1 MQIQTRSRGLTL
13 LASYTIRKT
22 LTNTAGKD
30 IQHNGPAGRGLLQDP
45 HNLMEAY
52 GVALYE
58 RPQTLLLN
66 YSYELPFGRGRQF
79 MSTTDNWG
87 EKILNGVVGGWSFA
101 GVTTYAPKG
110 TPVLVPGLDGGK
122 TAPGAA
128 IRWSLDKGT
137 DPQRSTDYSKALIGG
152 DGNFVQG
159 ASAQGVLNRAA
170 FVPTADYTFSNAPFV
185 FPNIRN
191 PGFFTTDAT
200 LLKKFH
206 FSEVDSRYLEARIEA
221 LNVFNHANYGDIDND
236 PDSSTFG
243 GVRGKT
249 GQRLMQ
255 IGLRLFF

>member
-1 MQIQTRSRGLTL
+1 
-13 LASYTIRKT
+13 
-22 LTNTAGKD
+22 
-30 IQHNGPAGRGLLQDP
+30 
-45 HNLMEAY
+45 MEGY

-58 RPQTLLLN
+58 RPQTVLLN

-79 MSTTDNWG
+79 MNSTDNWG
-87 EKILNGVVGGWSFA
+87 GKILNGFVGGWSVA
-101 GVTTYAPKG
+101 GVSTYSPKG
-110 TPVLVPGLDGGK
+110 TPVLLPGVDGGN

-128 IRWSLDKGT
+128 IRWSLADGT
-137 DPQRSTDYSKALIGG
+137 NAQRSTDYSKALIGG
-152 DGNFVQG
+152 DGNFAQG
-159 ASAQGVLNRAA
+159 SSAQGVLNPAA
-170 FVPTADYTFSNAPFV
+170 FTRTPDYTLSNSPFV

-221 LNVFNHANYGDIDND
+221 LNIFNHANFNDIDND

-243 GVRGKT
+243 GVKGKT

>member
-1 MQIQTRSRGLTL
+1 MV
-13 LASYTIRKT
+13 
-22 LTNTAGKD
+22 AG
-30 IQHNGPAGRGLLQDP
+30 
-45 HNLMEAY
+45 
-52 GVALYE
+52 
-58 RPQTLLLN
+58 
-66 YSYELPFGRGRQF
+66 S
-79 MSTTDNWG
+79 
-87 EKILNGVVGGWSFA
+87 
-101 GVTTYAPKG
+101 
-110 TPVLVPGLDGGK
+110 
-122 TAPGAA
+122 
-128 IRWSLDKGT
+128 KGT

-170 FVPTADYTFSNAPFV
+170 FVPTPDYTFSNAPFV

-243 GVRGKT
+243 GVRSKT